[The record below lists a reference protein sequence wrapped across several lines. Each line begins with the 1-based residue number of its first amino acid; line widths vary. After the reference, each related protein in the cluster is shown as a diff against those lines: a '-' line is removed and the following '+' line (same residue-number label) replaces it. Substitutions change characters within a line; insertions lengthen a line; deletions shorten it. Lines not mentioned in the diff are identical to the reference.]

1 MPADLSEALTAA
13 GVAAL
18 IQKRIDPLLLEYQR
32 RYSPLM
38 AAIPAKQWNST
49 DYYFNTRVTRAP
61 GGFVT
66 DGGARPVGNSVYAQN
81 RFTIRN
87 MQAVGAVTGYARE
100 VTQAL
105 MGDLRAQ
112 EIASCVQG
120 LMWDIETAIGHGSS
134 GATQFGPYPQFD
146 GLTNQVNQ
154 FTATPTVA
162 QNSLEKAGAALT
174 IGTLDQ
180 MIDIV
185 ESNAAAPVGSQYMFV
200 MSPTANSRIAQGET
214 QFQRF
219 LDKVNID
226 AGLNVMSYRD
236 IPIIKSSFLGSKA
249 AAMGTVATTPS
260 ATGGS
265 LAAGTFFYVIEPIVA
280 RYGAL
285 TPSTAVSAVTTGT
298 TGSVTLSFTPPI
310 GPENASPL
318 LYKVYRGSAAGST
331 TLLGSV
337 DAVVGL
343 MGDGVTP
350 IVATSIV
357 DTGVNLVPQNG
368 ATIPAQGPAG
378 YVGSSAEVPRVAAG
392 EDIFLVPRDP
402 SYLVRPYVRDIRPVD
417 VYPTTSSPD
426 SLPFALVSD
435 TCLAIRAPK
444 YVARMRNV
452 VATLS
457 N

>member
-1 MPADLSEALTAA
+1 MSDDLREALTANS
-13 GVAAL
+13 VSAL
-18 IQKRIDPLLLEYQR
+18 IQKRIDPILLELQR

-38 AAIPAKQWNST
+38 AAIPSKKWNST
-49 DYYFNTRVTRAP
+49 DYYFNNRVQRAP

-66 DGGARPVGNSVYAQN
+66 DGGARPVGNSVYSQN
-81 RFTIRN
+81 RFTMRN
-87 MQAVGAVTGYARE
+87 MQAVGAVTGYAQE

-120 LMWDIETAIGHGSS
+120 LMWDIETAIGHGNS

-146 GLTNQVNQ
+146 GLTQQVNQ
-154 FTATPTVA
+154 FVATPTVN
-162 QNSLEKAGAALT
+162 QNAVEKAGAALT
-174 IGTLDQ
+174 INTLDQ
-180 MIDIV
+180 LIDVI

-200 MSPTANSRIAQGET
+200 MSGTANSKISQGET

-219 LDKVNID
+219 LDKVEVT
-226 AGLNVMSYRD
+226 AGLNVMAYRD

-249 AAMGTVATTPS
+249 AAMGTVVATPGG
-260 ATGGS
+260 TGGT
-265 LAAGTFFYVIEPIVA
+265 LAAGTYFYVVEPIVA

-285 TPSTAVSAVTTGT
+285 SPSAAVTATAAGATGV
-298 TGSVTLSFTPPI
+298 VTLSFAPPI

-318 LYKVYRGSAAGST
+318 LYKVYRGSTAGGT

-357 DTGVNLVPQNG
+357 DTGANLVPQNG
-368 ATIPAQGPAG
+368 TTIPAQSPAG
-378 YVGSSAEVPRVAAG
+378 YVGSSAEVPRVAGG
-392 EDIFLVPRDP
+392 EDIFLIPRDEN
-402 SYLVRPYVRDIRPVD
+402 YLVRPYVRDIRPVD

-435 TCLAIRAPK
+435 TCLAVRGPK
-444 YVARMRNV
+444 FVARARNV
-452 VATLS
+452 VATLAG
-457 N
+457 